1 MTIFKKYFL
10 YLMIVFLPLPVIAS
24 EELPDIKYDKFTLP
38 NGLRVIV
45 HEDRKIPVVAVN
57 VWYHVGSKDELP
69 GKTGFAHLFEHLMFN
84 GTENYNNEYFGP
96 FQQVGATNMNGT
108 TNNDRTNYFEN
119 VPTPALDLALWMESD
134 RMGHLLGVVNQE
146 KLDEQR
152 GVVQNEKRQG
162 ENQPYGRVFI
172 QASKATFPVG
182 HPYSWTTIGSME
194 DLNAATLEDVQLWF
208 KTYYGPNNA
217 VLSLAGDINVDE
229 AKKIVTKYFGDI
241 PPGPSPIK
249 KKKWIAKR
257 SGEKREIMYDR
268 VPNARIYKVWNT
280 PEIGSPEHA
289 HFELLA
295 SLLTGG
301 KNSALYQELVYK
313 RQLATSVSAFYYDR
327 EIAGQFWIAV
337 DLANGRSLDDL
348 EDAMDKALSD
358 FIKKGPSAKRLK
370 NTKTSI
376 RASSIKGLQRVG
388 GFGGK
393 SDLLAYSEVY
403 SGNPG
408 AYLEFINGI
417 MEITNKE
424 IKETA
429 NTWLTDGAYVLTV
442 IPEENRSYDSESTA
456 DRSKLPF
463 PTEFPE
469 LDLPEIQRAK
479 LSNGLEVVLA
489 ERHDVPMINL
499 SFQIKSGHATDP
511 LGQPGLANFTMS
523 MLTEGSKSF
532 NALEL
537 SDQLEELGTDL
548 YTSTGL
554 DSSSINISSL
564 KSSFE
569 ESIEIMFEVITE
581 PTFDQEEI
589 DRKKIRWLAAIDQS
603 LSTPNG
609 MVSNLIPEILYGE
622 DHPYA
627 KPFSGNGTRESI
639 QWMSRDDLINY
650 KNRFIAPS
658 NGTLILVGDTTLDEI
673 LPILEAQFGS
683 WPENRMLKGAQLVY
697 TINKEPDSRR
707 VFLIDKPGAVQSL
720 IVAGQLMPGM
730 RTSDEIDIDLMNRVI
745 GGSFTSRLNMNL
757 REDKSWSYGV
767 RTRLSQYKGP
777 RPMLVSAPVQTDK
790 TVDSI
795 QEIIREY
802 DEYLSSNP
810 AKNEELEAIV
820 NDLSLGLIGDFE
832 TFGSLMSG
840 LSGIV
845 SFDRE
850 DDFLDNLP
858 TKYRSMTID
867 NINAAAERY
876 IDPSIWTWVIV
887 GDLSKI
893 EQGIRELDLGE
904 IEILKLD

>member
-1 MTIFKKYFL
+1 MINLNKTITSFL
-10 YLMIVFLPLPVIAS
+10 IFLISFSTLANEDLP
-24 EELPDIKYDKFTLP
+24 EIKYEKFTLP

-57 VWYHVGSKDELP
+57 VWYHVGSKDERP

-96 FQQVGATNMNGT
+96 FQQVGATDMNGT

-134 RMGHLLGVVNQE
+134 RMGHLLGVVNEE

-162 ENQPYGRVFI
+162 ENQPYGRVFL
-172 QASKATFPVG
+172 QASKSTFPVG
-182 HPYSWTTIGSME
+182 HPYSWTTIGSLE
-194 DLNAATLEDVQLWF
+194 DLNAATLEDVQTWF

-217 VLSLAGDINVDE
+217 VLSLAGDINADE
-229 AKKIVTKYFGDI
+229 AKEIVTKYFGDI

-268 VPNARIYKVWNT
+268 VPNTRIYKVWNT
-280 PEIGSPEHA
+280 PEIGSPEHT
-289 HFELLA
+289 HFELMA

-301 KNSALYQELVYK
+301 KNSSLYQELVYK
-313 RQLATSVSAFYYDR
+313 RRLATSVSAFYYDR
-327 EIAGQFWIAV
+327 ELAGQFWIAV
-337 DLANGRSLDDL
+337 DLANGQSLAELEAALDDT
-348 EDAMDKALSD
+348 LSE
-358 FIKKGPSAKRLK
+358 FIKRGPNAKRLK

-376 RASSIKGLQRVG
+376 RASWIKGLQRIG

-403 SGNPG
+403 SGDPG
-408 AYLEFINGI
+408 AYLKFIND
-417 MEITNKE
+417 MMDITNKD
-424 IKETA
+424 IKTTA
-429 NTWLTDGAYVLTV
+429 SAWLTDGAYVLTV
-442 IPEENRSYDSESTA
+442 VPEENRTFSSESVV
-456 DRSKLPF
+456 DRTQLPF
-463 PTEFPE
+463 PTDFPV
-469 LDLPEIQRAK
+469 LDLPKIQRAK
-479 LSNGLEVVLA
+479 LSNGLDVVLA

-511 LGQPGLANFTMS
+511 KEQPGLANFTMS
-523 MLTEGSKSF
+523 MLTEGTGSYD
-532 NALEL
+532 ALEL
-537 SDQLEELGTDL
+537 SDRLEELGTDL
-548 YTSTGL
+548 YTNTGL
-554 DSSSINISSL
+554 DVSSVNISSL
-564 KSSFE
+564 KSNFVDSLK
-569 ESIEIMFEVITE
+569 IMHEVITDS
-581 PTFDQEEI
+581 TFDQTEI
-589 DRKKIRWLAAIDQS
+589 ERKKSRWLAGIDQS

-622 DHPYA
+622 NHPYA
-627 KPFSGNGTRESI
+627 KPFSGDGTRESI
-639 QWMSRDDLINY
+639 QWMSREDLINY
-650 KNRFIAPS
+650 KQRFIAPS
-658 NGTLILVGDTTLDEI
+658 NASLIVVGDTTLDEVV
-673 LPILEAQFGS
+673 PMLESQFGKLT
-683 WPENRMLKGAQLVY
+683 ENKMLKGARLDYKVTNQPE
-697 TINKEPDSRR
+697 TRR
-707 VFLIDKPGAVQSL
+707 VYLVDKPGAVQSL
-720 IVAGQLMPGM
+720 IVAGQLMPAIGS
-730 RTSDEIDIDLMNRVI
+730 SDEIDIDLMNRVI

-777 RPMLVSAPVQTDK
+777 RPMLVYAPVQTDK
-790 TVDSI
+790 TIPSI

-810 AKNEELEAIV
+810 AKDEELEAIV
-820 NDLSLGLIGDFE
+820 KDLSLGLIGDYE
-832 TFGSLMSG
+832 TFGALMSG

-845 SFDRE
+845 SQGR
-850 DDFLDNLP
+850 DDNYIDTLP

-867 NINAAAERY
+867 DINSAAKRY
-876 IDPSIWTWVIV
+876 LDPSIWTWVIV

-893 EQGIRELDLGE
+893 EEGIEELNLGK
-904 IEILKLD
+904 IEVITLD

>member
-10 YLMIVFLPLPVIAS
+10 YFVIVFSPLSVIAS
-24 EELPDIKYDKFTLP
+24 EQLPDIKYDKFTLP

-802 DEYLSSNP
+802 DEYLSSNQ

-867 NINAAAERY
+867 DINAAAERY

>member
-348 EDAMDKALSD
+348 EDAMDTALSD

-442 IPEENRSYDSESTA
+442 IPEENRSYNSESTA

-511 LGQPGLANFTMS
+511 IGQPGLANFTMS

-532 NALEL
+532 DALEL

-658 NGTLILVGDTTLDEI
+658 NGTLILVGDTNLDEI
-673 LPILEAQFGS
+673 LPTLEAQFGS
-683 WPENRMLKGAQLVY
+683 WPENRMLKGAQLDY

-858 TKYRSMTID
+858 KKYRSMTID
-867 NINAAAERY
+867 DINAAAERY

>member
-10 YLMIVFLPLPVIAS
+10 YFVIVFSPLSVIAS
-24 EELPDIKYDKFTLP
+24 EQLPDIKYDKFTLP

-348 EDAMDKALSD
+348 EDAMDRALSD

-442 IPEENRSYDSESTA
+442 IPEENRSYNSESTA

-511 LGQPGLANFTMS
+511 LGQPGLANFAMS

-532 NALEL
+532 DALEL

-658 NGTLILVGDTTLDEI
+658 NGTLILVGDTNLDEI
-673 LPILEAQFGS
+673 LPTLEAQFGS
-683 WPENRMLKGAQLVY
+683 WPENRMLKGAQLDY

-707 VFLIDKPGAVQSL
+707 LFLVDKPGAVQSL

-858 TKYRSMTID
+858 KKYRSMTID
-867 NINAAAERY
+867 DINAAAETY

>member
-10 YLMIVFLPLPVIAS
+10 YFVIVFSPLSVIAS
-24 EELPDIKYDKFTLP
+24 EQLPDIKYDKFTLP

-229 AKKIVTKYFGDI
+229 AKKIVTKYFGAI

-337 DLANGRSLDDL
+337 DLANGRSLGDL

-442 IPEENRSYDSESTA
+442 IPQENRTYNLESSA

-658 NGTLILVGDTTLDEI
+658 NGTLILVGDTNLDEI
-673 LPILEAQFGS
+673 LPILESQFGS
-683 WPENRMLKGAQLVY
+683 WSENRMLKGAQLVY

-730 RTSDEIDIDLMNRVI
+730 RTPDEIDIDLMNRVI

-858 TKYRSMTID
+858 AKYRSMTID
-867 NINAAAERY
+867 DINTAAERY

-893 EQGIRELDLGE
+893 EQGIRELDLGK

>member
-1 MTIFKKYFL
+1 MINLNKTIISFL
-10 YLMIVFLPLPVIAS
+10 IFLISFSTLANEDLP
-24 EELPDIKYDKFTLP
+24 EIKYEKFTLP

-57 VWYHVGSKDELP
+57 IWYHVGSKDERP

-96 FQQVGATNMNGT
+96 FQQVGATDMNGT

-134 RMGHLLGVVNQE
+134 RMGHLLGVVNEE

-162 ENQPYGRVFI
+162 ENQPYGRVFL
-172 QASKATFPVG
+172 QASKSTFPVG
-182 HPYSWTTIGSME
+182 HPYSWTTIGSLE
-194 DLNAATLEDVQLWF
+194 DLNAATLEDVQTWF

-217 VLSLAGDINVDE
+217 VLSLAGDINADE
-229 AKKIVTKYFGDI
+229 AKEIVTKYFGDI

-268 VPNARIYKVWNT
+268 VPNTRIYKVWNT
-280 PEIGSPEHA
+280 PEIGSPEHT
-289 HFELLA
+289 HFELMA

-301 KNSALYQELVYK
+301 KNSSLYQELVYK
-313 RQLATSVSAFYYDR
+313 RRLATSVSAFYYDR
-327 EIAGQFWIAV
+327 ELAGQFWIAV
-337 DLANGRSLDDL
+337 DLANGQSLAELEAALDDT
-348 EDAMDKALSD
+348 LSE
-358 FIKKGPSAKRLK
+358 FIKRGPNAKRLK

-376 RASSIKGLQRVG
+376 RASWIKGLQRIG

-403 SGNPG
+403 SGDPG
-408 AYLEFINGI
+408 AYLKFIND
-417 MEITNKE
+417 MMDITNKD
-424 IKETA
+424 IKTTA
-429 NTWLTDGAYVLTV
+429 SAWLTDGAYVLTV
-442 IPEENRSYDSESTA
+442 VPEENRTFSSESVV
-456 DRSKLPF
+456 DRTQLPF
-463 PTEFPE
+463 PTDFPV
-469 LDLPEIQRAK
+469 LDLPKIQRAK
-479 LSNGLEVVLA
+479 LSNGLDVVLA

-511 LGQPGLANFTMS
+511 KEQPGLANFTMS
-523 MLTEGSKSF
+523 MLTEGTGSYD
-532 NALEL
+532 ALEL
-537 SDQLEELGTDL
+537 SDRLEELGTDL
-548 YTSTGL
+548 YTNTGL
-554 DSSSINISSL
+554 DVSSVNISSL
-564 KSSFE
+564 KSNFVDSLK
-569 ESIEIMFEVITE
+569 IMHEVITDS
-581 PTFDQEEI
+581 TFDQTEI
-589 DRKKIRWLAAIDQS
+589 ERKKSRWLAGIDQS

-622 DHPYA
+622 NHPYA
-627 KPFSGNGTRESI
+627 KPFSGDGTRESI
-639 QWMSRDDLINY
+639 QWMSREDLINY
-650 KNRFIAPS
+650 KQRFIAPS
-658 NGTLILVGDTTLDEI
+658 NASLIVVGDTTLDEVV
-673 LPILEAQFGS
+673 PMLESQFGKLT
-683 WPENRMLKGAQLVY
+683 ENKMLKGARLDYEVENQPE
-697 TINKEPDSRR
+697 TRR
-707 VFLIDKPGAVQSL
+707 VYLVDKPGAVQSL
-720 IVAGQLMPGM
+720 IVAGQLMPAIGS
-730 RTSDEIDIDLMNRVI
+730 SDEIDIDLMNRVI

-777 RPMLVSAPVQTDK
+777 RPMLVYAPVQTDK
-790 TVDSI
+790 TIPSI

-810 AKNEELEAIV
+810 AKDEELEAIV
-820 NDLSLGLIGDFE
+820 KDLSLGLIGDYE
-832 TFGSLMSG
+832 TFGALMSG

-845 SFDRE
+845 SQGR
-850 DDFLDNLP
+850 DDNYIDTLP

-867 NINAAAERY
+867 DINSAAKRY
-876 IDPSIWTWVIV
+876 LDPSIWTWVIV

-893 EQGIRELDLGE
+893 EEGIEELNLGK
-904 IEILKLD
+904 IEVITLD

>member
-10 YLMIVFLPLPVIAS
+10 YFVIVFSPLSVIAS
-24 EELPDIKYDKFTLP
+24 EQLPDIKYDKFTLP

-673 LPILEAQFGS
+673 LPTLEAQFGS

-730 RTSDEIDIDLMNRVI
+730 RTPDEIDIDLMNRVI

-858 TKYRSMTID
+858 AKYRSMTID
-867 NINAAAERY
+867 DINTAAERY

>member
-10 YLMIVFLPLPVIAS
+10 YFVIVFSPLSVIAS
-24 EELPDIKYDKFTLP
+24 EQLPDIKYDKFTLP

-348 EDAMDKALSD
+348 EDAMDTALSD

-639 QWMSRDDLINY
+639 QWMSRDDLIDY

-730 RTSDEIDIDLMNRVI
+730 RTPDEIDIDLMNRVI

-867 NINAAAERY
+867 DINAAAERY

>member
-1 MTIFKKYFL
+1 M
-10 YLMIVFLPLPVIAS
+10 
-24 EELPDIKYDKFTLP
+24 
-38 NGLRVIV
+38 
-45 HEDRKIPVVAVN
+45 
-57 VWYHVGSKDELP
+57 
-69 GKTGFAHLFEHLMFN
+69 
-84 GTENYNNEYFGP
+84 
-96 FQQVGATNMNGT
+96 
-108 TNNDRTNYFEN
+108 
-119 VPTPALDLALWMESD
+119 
-134 RMGHLLGVVNQE
+134 
-146 KLDEQR
+146 
-152 GVVQNEKRQG
+152 
-162 ENQPYGRVFI
+162 
-172 QASKATFPVG
+172 
-182 HPYSWTTIGSME
+182 
-194 DLNAATLEDVQLWF
+194 
-208 KTYYGPNNA
+208 
-217 VLSLAGDINVDE
+217 
-229 AKKIVTKYFGDI
+229 
-241 PPGPSPIK
+241 
-249 KKKWIAKR
+249 
-257 SGEKREIMYDR
+257 
-268 VPNARIYKVWNT
+268 
-280 PEIGSPEHA
+280 
-289 HFELLA
+289 
-295 SLLTGG
+295 
-301 KNSALYQELVYK
+301 
-313 RQLATSVSAFYYDR
+313 
-327 EIAGQFWIAV
+327 
-337 DLANGRSLDDL
+337 
-348 EDAMDKALSD
+348 
-358 FIKKGPSAKRLK
+358 
-370 NTKTSI
+370 
-376 RASSIKGLQRVG
+376 
-388 GFGGK
+388 
-393 SDLLAYSEVY
+393 
-403 SGNPG
+403 
-408 AYLEFINGI
+408 
-417 MEITNKE
+417 
-424 IKETA
+424 
-429 NTWLTDGAYVLTV
+429 
-442 IPEENRSYDSESTA
+442 
-456 DRSKLPF
+456 
-463 PTEFPE
+463 
-469 LDLPEIQRAK
+469 
-479 LSNGLEVVLA
+479 EVVLA

-639 QWMSRDDLINY
+639 QWMSRDDLIDY

-683 WPENRMLKGAQLVY
+683 WPENRMLKGAQLDY

-858 TKYRSMTID
+858 AKYRSMTID
-867 NINAAAERY
+867 DINTAAERY

>member
-1 MTIFKKYFL
+1 MTIFKNYFL
-10 YLMIVFLPLPVIAS
+10 YLLIVFLPLPVIAS
-24 EELPDIKYDKFTLP
+24 EQLPDIKYDKFTLP

-730 RTSDEIDIDLMNRVI
+730 RTPDEIDIDLMNRVI

-858 TKYRSMTID
+858 AKYRSMTIND
-867 NINAAAERY
+867 INTAAERY

>member
-10 YLMIVFLPLPVIAS
+10 YFVIVFSPLSVIAS
-24 EELPDIKYDKFTLP
+24 EQLPDIKYDKFTLP

-639 QWMSRDDLINY
+639 QWMSRDDLIDY

-730 RTSDEIDIDLMNRVI
+730 RTPDEIDIDLMNRVI

-858 TKYRSMTID
+858 AKYRSMTID
-867 NINAAAERY
+867 DINTAAERY

>member
-1 MTIFKKYFL
+1 MTIFKNYFL
-10 YLMIVFLPLPVIAS
+10 YLMIVFSPLSVIAS

-134 RMGHLLGVVNQE
+134 RMGHLLGVINQE

-280 PEIGSPEHA
+280 PEIGSREHA

-313 RQLATSVSAFYYDR
+313 RQLATSVTAFYYDR
-327 EIAGQFWIAV
+327 EIAGQFWVAV

-358 FIKKGPSAKRLK
+358 FFKKGPSAKRLK

-429 NTWLTDGAYVLTV
+429 NTWLTDGAYILSV
-442 IPEENRSYDSESTA
+442 IPEENRSYNSEPSA

-511 LGQPGLANFTMS
+511 IGQPGLANFTMS
-523 MLTEGSKSF
+523 MLTEGSKNF
-532 NALEL
+532 DALEL

-548 YTSTGL
+548 YTNTGL

-569 ESIEIMFEVITE
+569 ESIDIMFAVITE

-658 NGTLILVGDTTLDEI
+658 NGTLILVGDTNLDEV

-683 WPENRMLKGAQLVY
+683 WTENRMLKGAQLDY
-697 TINKEPDSRR
+697 AINKESDSRR

-810 AKNEELEAIV
+810 AKNEELEVIV

-858 TKYRSMTID
+858 TKYRSMTIND
-867 NINAAAERY
+867 INAAAQRY
-876 IDPSIWTWVIV
+876 INPSIWTWVIV

>member
-134 RMGHLLGVVNQE
+134 RMGHLLG
-146 KLDEQR
+146 
-152 GVVQNEKRQG
+152 
-162 ENQPYGRVFI
+162 
-172 QASKATFPVG
+172 ATFPVG

-348 EDAMDKALSD
+348 EDAMDNALSE

-429 NTWLTDGAYVLTV
+429 NIWLTDGAYVLTV
-442 IPEENRSYDSESTA
+442 IPEENRSYNSESTA

-532 NALEL
+532 DALEL

-650 KNRFIAPS
+650 KNRFIVPS
-658 NGTLILVGDTTLDEI
+658 NGTLILVGDTNLDEI
-673 LPILEAQFGS
+673 LPTLEAQFGS
-683 WPENRMLKGAQLVY
+683 WPENRMLKGAQLDY

-867 NINAAAERY
+867 DINAAAERY

>member
-348 EDAMDKALSD
+348 EDAMDTALSD

-429 NTWLTDGAYVLTV
+429 NIWLTDGAYVLTV
-442 IPEENRSYDSESTA
+442 IPEENRSYNSESTA

-532 NALEL
+532 DALEL

-658 NGTLILVGDTTLDEI
+658 NGTLILVGDTNLDEI
-673 LPILEAQFGS
+673 LPTLEAQFGS
-683 WPENRMLKGAQLVY
+683 WPENRMLKGAQLDY

-867 NINAAAERY
+867 DINAAAERY

>member
-10 YLMIVFLPLPVIAS
+10 YFVIVFSPLSVIAS
-24 EELPDIKYDKFTLP
+24 EQLPDIKYDKFTLP

-280 PEIGSPEHA
+280 PEIGSREHA

-730 RTSDEIDIDLMNRVI
+730 RTPDEIDIDLMNRVI

-858 TKYRSMTID
+858 AKYRSMTID
-867 NINAAAERY
+867 DINTAAERY